1 MSRINS
7 QIPENASPSLRGG
20 ILEGTCITHDG
31 NRISPKQDRFIT
43 LYIKYS
49 DPAKAAEEAGYMIR
63 ESRKDKKAAYAK
75 KGKEL
80 LMDDVIRNE
89 IAARMDDIRCAEI
102 ADAKEVLIYLTRVM
116 RGDIKDQFDIEA
128 SLQERTSAAK
138 ELNRRLRELE
148 QDKEMGG
155 AGKEIHLVLR
165 RE

>member
-1 MSRINS
+1 MINS
-7 QIPENASPSLRGG
+7 QIPDTASPSLRSN

-31 NRISPKQDRFIT
+31 SRISPKQDKFIT

-49 DPAKAAEEAGYMIR
+49 DPARAAEEAGYSIR
-63 ESRKDKKAAYAK
+63 ESRKDTKAAYAR

-89 IAARMDDIRCAEI
+89 IAARMDDIRSAEI
-102 ADAKEVLIYLTRVM
+102 ADAKEVLIYLTKVM
-116 RGDIKDQFDIEA
+116 RGDIKDQFNLDA
-128 SLQERTSAAK
+128 SLQERTAAAK

-148 QDKEMGG
+148 QDKEGG
-155 AGKEIHLVLR
+155 GTGKEIHLVLR